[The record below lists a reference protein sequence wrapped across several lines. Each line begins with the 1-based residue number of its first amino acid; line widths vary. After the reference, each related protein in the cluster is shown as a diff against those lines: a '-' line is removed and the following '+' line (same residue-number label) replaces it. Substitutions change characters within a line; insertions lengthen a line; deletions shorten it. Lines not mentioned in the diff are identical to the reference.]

1 MINSSC
7 EFSASH
13 PSQAGPDTLS
23 SSSPERSSDF
33 TVRPG
38 LAVFSKLLLSLHLF
52 LLESESRSLNFL
64 LLEMLQLASLPVSE
78 QSISSGPNP
87 ESCILFLSAA
97 AVSKWKEVSTA
108 SSNLSSS
115 DLFFF
120 LFGGVSFSVLPE
132 TLNDPLATEASE
144 PLGDTS
150 LLPPLL
156 VLTGTST
163 SDPEGDA
170 SLTDDLLVLV
180 LMGGS
185 GSDSGKDMSLLS
197 LT

>member
-7 EFSASH
+7 EFRASH

-52 LLESESRSLNFL
+52 LLESVSRSLNFL

-78 QSISSGPNP
+78 QSISRGPRP

-115 DLFFF
+115 DLFFLLLSF
-120 LFGGVSFSVLPE
+120 LFGGVSFSLLLD
-132 TLNDPLATEASE
+132 TLLF
-144 PLGDTS
+144 
-150 LLPPLL
+150 
-156 VLTGTST
+156 
-163 SDPEGDA
+163 
-170 SLTDDLLVLV
+170 
-180 LMGGS
+180 
-185 GSDSGKDMSLLS
+185 DS
-197 LT
+197 

>member
-1 MINSSC
+1 MV
-7 EFSASH
+7 
-13 PSQAGPDTLS
+13 T
-23 SSSPERSSDF
+23 PERSSDF
-33 TVRPG
+33 TVKPG

-64 LLEMLQLASLPVSE
+64 LFDMLKLASLPVSE
-78 QSISSGPNP
+78 QSISKGPKP

-115 DLFFF
+115 DLFFLLLDF
-120 LFGGVSFSVLPE
+120 LFGGVSFSFLLL
-132 TLNDPLATEASE
+132 TLLFASSSSDSASDTAAPFFLCLTLKDPLATEASE

-156 VLTGTST
+156 VLIGASA
-163 SDPEGDA
+163 SDSEGDT
-170 SLTDDLLVLV
+170 SLAVDLLVLV
-180 LMGGS
+180 LM
-185 GSDSGKDMSLLS
+185 
-197 LT
+197 